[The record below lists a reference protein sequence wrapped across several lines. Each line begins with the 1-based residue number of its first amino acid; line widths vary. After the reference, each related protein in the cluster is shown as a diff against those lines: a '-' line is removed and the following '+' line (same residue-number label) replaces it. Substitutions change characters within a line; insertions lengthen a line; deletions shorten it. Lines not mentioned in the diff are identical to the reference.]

1 MEFTMSITLHTL
13 YVGILVIA
21 SAMAPAPAAEAPETP
36 EKAGANVQHVQRAS
50 VDEAS
55 LASVVHSFM
64 AEETMAEAP
73 AASTFTEIDL
83 GSLDLLWPVET
94 RTISSAW
101 GPRVRMMTTVVKTPA
116 GSRRV
121 SKPYTSSHKGID
133 FTAPLGHGVFAALDG
148 RVSKACRGGKLGNF
162 VVIDH
167 GSGVETVYGHNS
179 ANLVKV
185 GDTVLRG
192 QIIARVG
199 NTGHSTGPHV
209 HFEVRIDGRQV
220 NPMPLLN
227 DTEAISAEM
236 SEHNERFLG
245 RSKNAG

>member
-1 MEFTMSITLHTL
+1 MVFLLHAL
-13 YVGILVIA
+13 SAGILSV
-21 SAMAPAPAAEAPETP
+21 SAAVAPLPDVDTPETP
-36 EKAGANVQHVQRAS
+36 EKTGAPAQRAS
-50 VDEAS
+50 LDETS

-64 AEETMAEAP
+64 AEAAPRGEGGPNAMALLDAEP
-73 AASTFTEIDL
+73 
-83 GSLDLLWPVET
+83 GGLDLLWPVET

-101 GPRVRMMTTVVKTPA
+101 GPRVRTMTTVVKTPT
-116 GSRRV
+116 GSKRV

-148 RVSKACRGGKLGNF
+148 RVSRVGRGGKLGNF

-167 GSGVETVYGHNS
+167 GNGVETVYGHNS
-179 ANLVKV
+179 ANLVQA
-185 GDTVLRG
+185 GDVVLRG

-227 DTEAISAEM
+227 DTEGVSAEM
-236 SEHNERFLG
+236 AEYNERFLG
-245 RSKNAG
+245 RGKTAG